1 MCHNEVL
8 FLQAQKM
15 LIIKNKKSVHV
26 LVFIISMRHETK
38 KKKKKKIIYTYNHR
52 MIVIIALGH
61 EFSN

>member
-8 FLQAQKM
+8 FLKAPKM

-38 KKKKKKIIYTYNHR
+38 KKKKKYHIY
-52 MIVIIALGH
+52 IQP
-61 EFSN
+61 

>member
-1 MCHNEVL
+1 MCHIMVL
-8 FLQAQKM
+8 FLKAPKM

-26 LVFIISMRHETK
+26 LVFIISVRHET

-61 EFSN
+61 EFSD

>member
-1 MCHNEVL
+1 MCHNEIL
-8 FLQAQKM
+8 FLKAQKM

-38 KKKKKKIIYTYNHR
+38 KKKKKIIYTYNHR

-61 EFSN
+61 EFSD